1 MFTRHLTRLLVVLGI
16 AAGAGMPGP
25 ALAEAPIRIGASIS
39 LTGTYAKPGA
49 YGRDGYLLCQKH
61 VTFGSSA
68 GGAGLANEAAGP
80 FQRPA
85 YSMSLPPSRNG

>member
-1 MFTRHLTRLLVVLGI
+1 MTARRPRHRGRRRNAGPRARRGADPDRRLDL
-16 AAGAGMPGP
+16 
-25 ALAEAPIRIGASIS
+25 

-61 VTFGSSA
+61 VTFGTSA